1 MSTRKTKR
9 YNRRAEERRID
20 ELPYL
25 PYNAPLNIENVIKYR
40 EQLRADEIL
49 GHKRKKGKIT
59 AYFQPAIYNKNENL
73 LYKKEINPDYN
84 EYNYPVNN
92 NRSRTS
98 RPKAKR
104 RRTIR
109 NNSNSNNNNTISARA
124 RNVQRKLYN
133 ESIRKRFI
141 LNEPPRNNE

>member
-1 MSTRKTKR
+1 MSNRKTKR
-9 YNRRAEERRID
+9 NTHRAEDRRID
-20 ELPYL
+20 ELPHL
-25 PYNAPLNIENVIKYR
+25 PYNAPLSIENVIKYR

-49 GHKRKKGKIT
+49 KHKRKKGKIT

-84 EYNYPVNN
+84 EYDYPVNN

-104 RRTIR
+104 RRTGETKSR
-109 NNSNSNNNNTISARA
+109 RRGKGKGRSTGKGRSRQSGCTG
-124 RNVQRKLYN
+124 QT
-133 ESIRKRFI
+133 
-141 LNEPPRNNE
+141 

>member
-1 MSTRKTKR
+1 MSNRKTKR

-20 ELPYL
+20 ELPHL

-49 GHKRKKGKIT
+49 KHKRKKGNIT
-59 AYFQPAIYNKNENL
+59 AYFQPAMYNKNENL

-92 NRSRTS
+92 NRNIANV
-98 RPKAKR
+98 PKAKR
-104 RRTIR
+104 RRTRR
-109 NNSNSNNNNTISARA
+109 NSVNSPGRA
-124 RNVQRKLYN
+124 RNVANNLRRESNRKYYRLD
-133 ESIRKRFI
+133 
-141 LNEPPRNNE
+141 LPPNNE

>member
-20 ELPYL
+20 ELPIL
-25 PYNAPLNIENVIKYR
+25 PYNAPLNIKNVIKYR

-49 GHKRKKGKIT
+49 KHKRKKGNIT
-59 AYFQPAIYNKNENL
+59 AYFQPAIYNKNKNL

-92 NRSRTS
+92 NRNIANV
-98 RPKAKR
+98 PKANRKR
-104 RRTIR
+104 TRR
-109 NNSNSNNNNTISARA
+109 NSINSPGRA
-124 RNVQRKLYN
+124 RKVAHNLNKESHEEWLRKLAEHN
-133 ESIRKRFI
+133 E
-141 LNEPPRNNE
+141 

>member
-1 MSTRKTKR
+1 MSNRKTKR
-9 YNRRAEERRID
+9 NIHRAEDRRIH
-20 ELPYL
+20 ELPIL
-25 PYNAPLNIENVIKYR
+25 PYNAPLDIKNVIKYR

-49 GHKRKKGKIT
+49 KHKRKKGKIT

-84 EYNYPVNN
+84 EYDYPVNN

-109 NNSNSNNNNTISARA
+109 NNSNNNNNFPRRDSKVA
-124 RNVQRKLYN
+124 RNLQYVSNRNYYRLD
-133 ESIRKRFI
+133 
-141 LNEPPRNNE
+141 LPPNNE